1 MCTYFPIQFFI
12 WQVSWLF
19 CFKLTRSRI
28 HKPKHKHFLK
38 KGNIYHLHLQA
49 QVRIHCITN
58 YFMHYHTSFS
68 LSSQNYYEIQIKYE
82 LYIVQMDPATL
93 LFLRSSWNFLDFAS
107 VFRFQKGN
115 WSQRIRQLG
124 INSHSPITV
133 MQSSLMYYFFHK

>member
-93 LFLRSSWNFLDFAS
+93 LFLRLLGLCKCLQISKRKLKPEDKA
-107 VFRFQKGN
+107 VGYKL
-115 WSQRIRQLG
+115 SQPDYSNAKF
-124 INSHSPITV
+124 INVLLFP
-133 MQSSLMYYFFHK
+133 